1 MQDLHNVAPKGR
13 VTIGWVLHSLETQSF
28 GLLLVLLAVI
38 AVVRGLCSLAGLL
51 LVFCAAQMA
60 VGRTRPF
67 FPRWISERP
76 LPGRQLDVIV
86 PRLVTV
92 LRITEKAVHQRW
104 IMPPGMISR
113 LVGFFA
119 LVLAIRL
126 LVVPLPFSNVIPAIV
141 IGVIAMA
148 YLEEDGVFL
157 CLGLLAG
164 FTVIGVDAVIVA
176 DVVRTKLPL
185 S

>member
-1 MQDLHNVAPKGR
+1 
-13 VTIGWVLHSLETQSF
+13 
-28 GLLLVLLAVI
+28 
-38 AVVRGLCSLAGLL
+38 
-51 LVFCAAQMA
+51 
-60 VGRTRPF
+60 
-67 FPRWISERP
+67 
-76 LPGRQLDVIV
+76 
-86 PRLVTV
+86 
-92 LRITEKAVHQRW
+92 
-104 IMPPGMISR
+104 MPPGMISR